1 MIVNNIVEIP
11 ADIIVAHFTI
21 GAGSIQ
27 EHRAPV
33 GSIHEMS
40 SQERYSTET

>member
-27 EHRAPV
+27 EHRATV
-33 GSIHEMS
+33 AGSIHEMGP
-40 SQERYSTET
+40 QGQ